1 MHLRMQQ
8 SNINEWTA
16 KQENRRRILISIKQP
31 LTAKQVS
38 KKTRIN
44 LDTCSYILG
53 RFVSKGL
60 SVCLNPEARSSR
72 LYWLTDLGRACR
84 ERLHQE
90 LNLPEKAE
98 KAYDLPSVNWELY
111 GWVCF
116 NHRAAVIRTMTVPMQ
131 PSEVK
136 RILRV
141 HRPRMKISANNIRDI
156 VKLFLSRG
164 IVRPVK
170 IRKKAHLRYEL
181 TEVGNQF
188 RQLLMRAEAGF

>member
-1 MHLRMQQ
+1 MQN

-16 KQENRRRILISIKQP
+16 KEENRRRILISMKQP
-31 LTAKQVS
+31 LTAKQIS

-60 SVCLNPEARSSR
+60 SICLNPKARSSR
-72 LYWLTDLGRACR
+72 LYWITDLGRTCQ
-84 ERLHQE
+84 ERLCQE
-90 LNLPEKAE
+90 LNLPEKAG

-116 NHRAAVIRTMTVPMQ
+116 NHRAAVIRTMTGPMQ

-136 RILRV
+136 RILRF
-141 HRPRMKISANNIRDI
+141 HRPKMKISANNIRDI

-181 TEVGNQF
+181 TDVGNQF
-188 RQLLMRAEAGF
+188 RQLLMQAEAGF

>member
-1 MHLRMQQ
+1 M
-8 SNINEWTA
+8 
-16 KQENRRRILISIKQP
+16 KQP
-31 LTAKQVS
+31 LTAKQIS
-38 KKTRIN
+38 KRTRID
-44 LDTCSYILG
+44 LDTCSYVLG

-60 SVCLNPEARSSR
+60 SVCLNPNARNSR
-72 LYWLTDLGRACR
+72 LYWLTDLGRTCR
-84 ERLHQE
+84 QRLRRE
-90 LNLPEKAE
+90 LNLPGQAE

-116 NHRAAVIRTMTVPMQ
+116 SHRATVIRTMSRPMQ

-164 IVRPVK
+164 IVQPVK
-170 IRKKAHLRYEL
+170 IKKKAHLRYEL
-181 TEVGNQF
+181 TDVGNQF
-188 RQLLMRAEAGF
+188 RQLLMQAEAGF

>member
-1 MHLRMQQ
+1 MSM
-8 SNINEWTA
+8 
-16 KQENRRRILISIKQP
+16 KQP
-31 LTAKQVS
+31 LTAKQIS

-44 LDTCSYILG
+44 LDTCSYILR
-53 RFVSKGL
+53 RFVSKEL
-60 SVCLNPEARSSR
+60 SVCLNPDARNSR
-72 LYWLTDLGRACR
+72 LYCLTDLGGRCR
-84 ERLHQE
+84 ERLRQE
-90 LNLPEKAE
+90 LNLPEQTG
-98 KAYDLPSVNWELY
+98 KAYDLLSVNWELY

-116 NHRAAVIRTMTVPMQ
+116 NHRAAVIRTMTGPMQ

-156 VKLFLSRG
+156 VRLLLARG

-181 TEVGNQF
+181 TDVGNQF
-188 RQLLMRAEAGF
+188 RQLLMQSEAGF